1 MTNAWNCRNY
11 FIFAMKLP
19 ETYKVGRFIKLENGG
34 EFRIMAVAEGYAMCR
49 HKGGIVTAYSLK
61 DVVAFLD
68 SNAKQQKAGLIK

>member
-1 MTNAWNCRNY
+1 MAKT
-11 FIFAMKLP
+11 ILP